1 VSLDPAKVA
10 AILAEVAD
18 AEILPR
24 FRALEAHDVRE
35 KSPGQLVTAA
45 DVAAEAA
52 LSRRLLALLPGAGV
66 LGEEAAADDP
76 ALFDLLDGET
86 PVWVI
91 DPVDGTINFA
101 NGRPGFAVIVAL
113 VSGGVTRAGWILDPL
128 EGVCVSAERGAGAWH
143 DGRRLRLAGD
153 VPVGAMTGAAYGR
166 IGSEA
171 RTADLLTA
179 SGRIGAVVNRMSSG
193 IDYLSLALGRSHFQ
207 LSSRS
212 LPWDHAAGVL
222 IADEVGAATGFI
234 DGTPYDP
241 RVPDRGVLT
250 VASATGW
257 ETIRDVILGSRAAEL
272 RS

>member
-1 VSLDPAKVA
+1 MR
-10 AILAEVAD
+10 EVAD

-24 FRALEAHDVRE
+24 FRALAAGDVRE
-35 KSPGQLVTAA
+35 KAPGQLVTAA
-45 DVAAEAA
+45 DVAAEAV
-52 LSRRLLALLPGAGV
+52 LSRRLLDLLPGAGV

-76 ALFDLLDGET
+76 SLFDLLDGTT

-128 EGVCVSAERGAGAWH
+128 ERVCVIAERGAGAWH

-153 VPVGAMTGAAYGR
+153 VAVGAMVGSAYGK
-166 IGSEA
+166 IGSPT

-179 SGRIGAVVNRMSSG
+179 SGRIDAVVNRMSSG
-193 IDYLSLALGRSHFQ
+193 IDYLALALGRAHFQ

-222 IADEVGAATGFI
+222 IAEEIGAATGFV

-241 RVPDRGVLT
+241 RIPDRGVLT
-250 VASATGW
+250 AASRAGW
-257 ETIRDVILGSRAAEL
+257 DAIRDVILAPRATT
-272 RS
+272 

>member
-1 VSLDPAKVA
+1 VTPDPAKVA
-10 AILAEVAD
+10 ALLTEVAET
-18 AEILPR
+18 EIVPR
-24 FRALEAHDVRE
+24 FRALGARDVRE
-35 KSPGQLVTAA
+35 KAPGDFVTAA
-45 DVAAEAA
+45 DVAAEVA
-52 LSRRLLALLPGAGV
+52 LSRRLLDLLPGAGV

-76 ALFDLLDGET
+76 SLFDLLDGAT

-128 EGVCVSAERGAGAWH
+128 ERVCVTAERGAGAWH
-143 DGRRLRLAGD
+143 DGTRLRLAGD
-153 VPVGAMTGAAYGR
+153 VPVGAMVGSAYGK
-166 IGSEA
+166 IGSPT

-179 SGRIGAVVNRMSSG
+179 SGRIEAVVNHMSSG
-193 IDYLSLALGRSHFQ
+193 VDYLALALGRAHFL

-222 IADEVGAATGFI
+222 IAEEIGATTGFV

-241 RVPDRGVLT
+241 RIADRGVLT
-250 VASATGW
+250 AVSRVGW
-257 ETIRDVILGSRAAEL
+257 DVIREVILAPPATT
-272 RS
+272 